1 MHALVQAAHD
11 LCKAVD
17 GVDWSAS
24 DVRDC
29 HERLSAARDAT
40 PEELAE
46 AAAVLVERLQHS
58 AVDDGDGAA
67 QVAIAAGALVERGAP
82 AEPLARVLGAH
93 LTSVLLSARRF
104 ADRCLEALP
113 PASEDG
119 DEPDDETIIQVDDRC
134 VSRTLFRELLPL
146 DRSGGCALV
155 YLEQWVLPAIAALTR
170 CRPELLRAKAD
181 KLLRDAA
188 TSMSSSD
195 AHFLPVLL
203 DAEMGETWTVHV
215 PLEKRVFEVAID
227 GVVSNFELHTLL
239 AAALIPAGIA
249 AEAPSAAL
257 VAYLEGH
264 GPPPPDS
271 YVAGTWN
278 IYDHRALGQPLEPAN
293 KVSPECWVWGE
304 GRPAH
309 VVSGS
314 GQRVL
319 VLGPP
324 AYQRT
329 WNVGRTFSALP
340 QSIKLLRE
348 LPGSG

>member
-1 MHALVQAAHD
+1 MHPLVQAAHD
-11 LCKAVD
+11 LCKAVG

-40 PEELAE
+40 PEELAQ
-46 AAAVLVERLQHS
+46 AAAILVERLKHS
-58 AVDDGDGAA
+58 AVDDGDGAP

-82 AEPLARVLGAH
+82 AEPLARVLRAL

-104 ADRCLEALP
+104 ADRCVEALP

-119 DEPDDETIIQVDDRC
+119 DDPDDATIIQVDERC
-134 VSRTLFRELLPL
+134 VPRALFRELLPL
-146 DRSGGCALV
+146 DHAGGCALV
-155 YLEQWVLPAIAALTR
+155 YLEQWVLPAIAALSR
-170 CRPELLRAKAD
+170 CRPELLRAQAD
-181 KLLRDAA
+181 KVLRDAA
-188 TSMSSSD
+188 TSMSSSA

-203 DAEMGETWTVHV
+203 DAEMAQTWTVHV
-215 PLEKRVFEVAID
+215 PLENRVFEVTLD

-239 AAALIPAGIA
+239 AAALVPAGITG
-249 AEAPSAAL
+249 EAPSPAL
-257 VAYLEGH
+257 LAYLEGH
-264 GPPPPDS
+264 GPPPPDG
-271 YVAGTWN
+271 YVAGVWN
-278 IYDHRALGQPLEPAN
+278 IYDHRALGQDVSAAN
-293 KVSPECWVWGE
+293 KVSPDCWVWGE

-309 VVSGS
+309 VVSDS

-329 WNVGRTFSALP
+329 WGVGRTFAAMP
-340 QSIKLLRE
+340 QSVTLLRE
-348 LPGSG
+348 LSSSG